1 MSREA
6 KALLS
11 DVDTSRGTSP
21 VTTTHAVGAR
31 VEARYRATVLG
42 KMGTKWFAASVRA
55 VHGDG
60 SYDVLY
66 DDGDEENGVLAQ
78 FVRAPKLKATAPQ
91 APKKPKAAAAPKQ
104 LSAAERERLERRNV
118 ISRARDAAK
127 YARAGFLQPH
137 RAVLERFGANVPS
150 AAAAAG
156 APAFRIDPAVGQPAE
171 VGVPL
176 RDYQLDGLRWL
187 VAMHTSV
194 TSNRGDGG
202 GSGLS
207 GGA

>member
-11 DVDTSRGTSP
+11 DVDTSRGVSP
-21 VTTTHAVGAR
+21 VPTTSHAVGAR

-91 APKKPKAAAAPKQ
+91 APPPPPASSRASSKRGMQ
-104 LSAAERERLERRNV
+104 TRSRSGSAAKRRF
-118 ISRARDAAK
+118 SRPSSM
-127 YARAGFLQPH
+127 ARAP
-137 RAVLERFGANVPS
+137 AS
-150 AAAAAG
+150 K
-156 APAFRIDPAVGQPAE
+156 APVSPPTPG
-171 VGVPL
+171 G
-176 RDYQLDGLRWL
+176 G
-187 VAMHTSV
+187 
-194 TSNRGDGG
+194 GDG
-202 GSGLS
+202 
-207 GGA
+207 